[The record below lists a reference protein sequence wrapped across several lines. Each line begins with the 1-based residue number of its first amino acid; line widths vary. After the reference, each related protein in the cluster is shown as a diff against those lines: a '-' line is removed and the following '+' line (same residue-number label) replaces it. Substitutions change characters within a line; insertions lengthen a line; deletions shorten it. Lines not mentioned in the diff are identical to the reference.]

1 MDTGLKTQFNT
12 KTYLS
17 DIEYSLNKALI
28 IRLGTLES
36 ANTLQLKQVKIMG
49 MMHFPKLNT
58 SFFYSGILSFAL
70 LVGCDINSSEDSEA
84 AKSKSESSK
93 KAPTIS
99 VAEKKAKF
107 FGFLDPLIKKANAKV
122 LKQRDELLD
131 IKEDIA
137 DLSSSQK
144 RTLASFLE
152 TYRVDEDLSIDE
164 QIAELEIKINK
175 IPAALILAQA
185 GNESAWG
192 TSRFAKKGNNYFGQ
206 WCFSKGCGLVPNSRN
221 DGAVHEVAKF
231 DSAFD
236 SVKSYILNLN
246 RHTAY
251 ELLRSIRQDAVD
263 NGEEVSGEA
272 LAEGLIFY
280 SERREEYVEEIQ
292 SMIRFNKLD
301 RFDAEQI

>member
-1 MDTGLKTQFNT
+1 
-12 KTYLS
+12 
-17 DIEYSLNKALI
+17 
-28 IRLGTLES
+28 
-36 ANTLQLKQVKIMG
+36 MG
-49 MMHFPKLNT
+49 MMYFPKLNT
-58 SFFYSGILSFAL
+58 SFFYSSILSLAL
-70 LVGCDINSSEDSEA
+70 LSGCDINSSEDSEA
-84 AKSKSESSK
+84 EKVKSESAK
-93 KAPTIS
+93 KEPTIS
-99 VAEKKAKF
+99 VAEKKSKF
-107 FGFLDPLIKKANAKV
+107 FDFLNPLIKKANAAV
-122 LKQRDELLD
+122 IKQRDELLK
-131 IKEDIA
+131 IKEDIV

-144 RTLASFLE
+144 RTLASFIE
-152 TYRVDEDLSIDE
+152 TYRVDEELPIDE

-185 GNESAWG
+185 ANESAWG

-221 DGAVHEVAKF
+221 DGAAHEVAKF

-236 SVKSYILNLN
+236 SVNSYILNLN

-251 ELLRSIRQDAVD
+251 ELLRSIRQDAFD
-263 NGEEVSGEA
+263 NGENISGEA

-292 SMIRFNKLD
+292 GMIRFNKLD